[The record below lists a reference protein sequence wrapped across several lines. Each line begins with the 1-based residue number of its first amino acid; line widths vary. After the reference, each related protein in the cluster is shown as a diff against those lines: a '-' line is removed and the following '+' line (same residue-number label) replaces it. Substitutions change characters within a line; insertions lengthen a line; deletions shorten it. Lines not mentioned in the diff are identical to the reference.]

1 MFEKIGFTGTRHG
14 MTVDQQDAFYLMFES
29 TFDKAKE
36 FHHGDCNGSDEEA
49 HKICRTG
56 LNVKVVIH
64 PPSYNKFRANCKG
77 DIVLQPQPYIDRNHN
92 IVDATDVLVA
102 TPDTP
107 EKLHS
112 GTWATIRYA
121 RKQNKDI
128 YIIKPSG
135 KIEHYT
141 HKDE

>member
-1 MFEKIGFTGTRHG
+1 MKIGFTGTRHG
-14 MTVDQQDAFYLMFES
+14 TTNEQKKSFHLLFQKTLK
-29 TFDKAKE
+29 KATE
-36 FHHGDCNGSDEEA
+36 FHHGDCVGSDKET
-49 HKICRTG
+49 HNIVDTNFLVTKI
-56 LNVKVVIH
+56 VVH

-77 DIVLQPQPYIDRNHN
+77 DIILQPLPYIERNHN
-92 IVDATDVLVA
+92 IVDETDILIA

-128 YIIKPSG
+128 YIIKTGG
-135 KIEHYT
+135 KIE
-141 HKDE
+141 KE